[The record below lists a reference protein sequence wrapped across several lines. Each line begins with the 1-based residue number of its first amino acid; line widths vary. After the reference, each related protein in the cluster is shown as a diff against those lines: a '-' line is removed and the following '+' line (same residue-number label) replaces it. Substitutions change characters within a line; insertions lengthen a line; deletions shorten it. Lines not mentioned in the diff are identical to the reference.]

1 MSKLTFISNADAHIA
16 AGAITTVATGVS
28 GIWDVNGN
36 AFQGA
41 AALLATDVVE
51 VVQGNGAGAYPVF
64 SQLFEMRGVK
74 QIYTPWIA
82 PVLGTQTVLIAAV
95 GGAGT
100 IHSFKIVRRAS
111 DIGYSNMIN
120 GTTDF
125 GRTDQVTPIEYVEV
139 AGDTTAS
146 IALALAVQ
154 ANSLGKSYGFLADAT
169 TVASS
174 VTIYANQ
181 WGGEYEVVN
190 SLPVANTV
198 TAVAKV
204 EGNGNYWQ
212 VLSAEKETQA
222 MAGYHSRAGSF
233 LNTPATHTS
242 TALAAN
248 PAIVADAQPT
258 APTTGYDCLTLVV
271 PCSTSGNAA
280 GDASATSLISIYF
293 DDTAGAQV
301 NLIAQFGFVNG
312 TASTIT
318 L

>member
-1 MSKLTFISNADAHIA
+1 MSRLTFISNADAHVA

-28 GIWDVNGN
+28 GVWDVNGN
-36 AFQGA
+36 AFQTA
-41 AALLATDVVE
+41 AALVATDTVE
-51 VVQGNGAGAYPVF
+51 LVQGNGAGAYPVF
-64 SQLFEMRGVK
+64 SQLFEMGGVK

-82 PVLGTQTVLIAAV
+82 PVLGTQTVLIGAAP
-95 GGAGT
+95 GAGT
-100 IHSFKIVRRAS
+100 VHSFKIVRRAS

-125 GRTDQVTPIEYVEV
+125 GRTDQVTPIEYVEQT
-139 AGDTTAS
+139 GDTTAS

-154 ANSLGKSYGFLADAT
+154 ANSLGKSYGFLADGT
-169 TVASS
+169 TTASS
-174 VTIYANQ
+174 VIIYANQ
-181 WGGEYEVVN
+181 WGGEYEVTN

-258 APTTGYDCLTLVV
+258 APTTGYDCLTLMV
-271 PCSTSGNAA
+271 PNASN
-280 GDASATSLISIYF
+280 DAAISRENKFTELSIYF
-293 DDTAGAQV
+293 DDTAGNQA
-301 NLIAQFGFVNG
+301 NFIAQFGFVNG